1 MQNADGEEQEMRK
14 VWCCKWA
21 GWCFLSSMKQVKSFE
36 RRRVMWREYAH
47 HDKSYVLGHVM
58 RMENSHHDQ
67 EPGLRS
73 TWLMGWIVG
82 TTGCHACEERTDIY
96 VHYAAPWWE
105 GRHIKKS
112 VDWGVFGGWVE
123 HGYPMG
129 PMMGRENARRLR
141 SLCWKGGSVPRQLFV
156 IHAKEGWTKTSG
168 VVEINTSAYAAQ
180 T

>member
-1 MQNADGEEQEMRK
+1 MRK

-21 GWCFLSSMKQVKSFE
+21 RWCLLNSMKQVKSFD
-36 RRRVMWREYAH
+36 RRRVMWRETAH
-47 HDKSYVLGHVM
+47 HDKSDVLGHLM
-58 RMENSHHDQ
+58 WMENSHHDQ

-112 VDWGVFGGWVE
+112 AVGGVLGWWVE

-129 PMMGRENARRLR
+129 PWWEERMHSWRASFTE
-141 SLCWKGGSVPRQLFV
+141 SLL
-156 IHAKEGWTKTSG
+156 EGWKC
-168 VVEINTSAYAAQ
+168 AATAVCNSHQ
-180 T
+180 GRMDKDVWGSRD